1 MAVEVLDELI
11 AEVDG
16 ERLRQVLE
24 NLRVHDQGPG
34 SAPAVLDTLMTR
46 FVRGQHAKGLG
57 LGLYLGLGLGLYL
70 AQDIA
75 AAHGGTLT
83 VESKLGHGMTFQL
96 AVPVVTS

>member
-57 LGLYLGLGLGLYL
+57 LGLYL